1 MIHLNDVILRGL
13 AELLSQGPLRWCL
26 RKAYV
31 LWAPLPAQPTL
42 LGRWEALS
50 AEESFHAFK
59 ILKQRN
65 HEKRNKNCFDLLG
78 FYVG

>member
-13 AELLSQGPLRWCL
+13 AELLRQGPLRLCL

-31 LWAPLPAQPTL
+31 LWTPLPAQPTL

-50 AEESFHAFK
+50 AEESFMRSRF
-59 ILKQRN
+59 QNRN